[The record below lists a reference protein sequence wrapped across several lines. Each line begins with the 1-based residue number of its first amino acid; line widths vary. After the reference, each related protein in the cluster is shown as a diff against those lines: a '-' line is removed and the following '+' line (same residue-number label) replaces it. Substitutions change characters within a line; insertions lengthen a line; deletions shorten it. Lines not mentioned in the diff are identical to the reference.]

1 MVSISTRDYLV
12 AVLQALFVTV
22 LWSSS
27 WVIIK
32 FGLEEIPPL
41 YYAALRYLIGSILVI
56 LVVFTNPSHREKV
69 KLQSKNWWFLLSI
82 YGIFF
87 ITFTQGGQFLALSLL
102 PAITVSFL
110 LNLTPYLV
118 VILSIPI
125 LKEKPSFFEILFFL
139 LALIGILVYFF
150 PFDFEYTSIPGIL
163 IGLGLV
169 VVNAFSSIMGRSIN
183 REDKTH
189 PVIIT
194 AISMSF
200 GTIFLTL
207 AALIFESL
215 PVLSLTSWIMI
226 LWLGVVNTALAFTI
240 WNKAMQSIRAMDISI
255 INGTMFPQI
264 ILLSIIFLAEMPSIN
279 EWIGLAVLVIATFI
293 LQVNR
298 ARVTNISNKI
308 KK

>member
-1 MVSISTRDYLV
+1 MVTFSNRNYLI

-32 FGLEEIPPL
+32 FGLEEMPPL
-41 YYAALRYLIGSILVI
+41 YYAALRYLIGSVLVV

-69 KLQSKNWWFLLSI
+69 KLQNKSWWFILSL
-82 YGIFF
+82 YGLFF

-125 LKEKPSFFEILFFL
+125 LKEKPSFFEILFFFI
-139 LALIGILVYFF
+139 ALIGILIYFF
-150 PFDFEYTSIPGIL
+150 PFNFESTSIPGIL

-169 VVNAFSSIMGRSIN
+169 LVNALSSIMGRSIN

-194 AISMSF
+194 AISMSI
-200 GTIFLTL
+200 GTVFLIL

-226 LWLGVVNTALAFTI
+226 IWLGVVNTALAFTI
-240 WNKAMQSIRAMDISI
+240 WNKAMQRIRAMDISI
-255 INGTMFPQI
+255 INSTMFPQI
-264 ILLSIIFLAEMPSIN
+264 ILLSIIFLDELPLMN
-279 EWIGLAVLVIATFI
+279 EWIGLIILVIATFI

-298 ARVTNISNKI
+298 ARLNNSSNKT
-308 KK
+308 KN

>member
-1 MVSISTRDYLV
+1 METVSTRDYIF
-12 AVLQALFVTV
+12 AVLQAFFVTV

-32 FGLEEIPPL
+32 FGLEELPPL
-41 YYAALRYLIGSILVI
+41 YYAAFRYFIGSFLLIMM
-56 LVVFTNPSHREKV
+56 VFTNPSHRMKV
-69 KLQSKNWWFLLSI
+69 KHQSRKWWLFLSV
-82 YGIFF
+82 YGVIF

-110 LNLTPYLV
+110 LNLTPFLV
-118 VILSIPI
+118 VLLSMF
-125 LKEKPSFFEILFFL
+125 LLDEKPSQFDVLFFF

-150 PFDFEYTSIPGIL
+150 PFNFELISLPGIL
-163 IGLGLV
+163 IGLTVLLV
-169 VVNAFSSIMGRSIN
+169 NTFSTIMGRKIN

-194 AISMSF
+194 AISMSI
-200 GTIFLTL
+200 GTLFLIVG
-207 AALIFESL
+207 ALVFESF
-215 PVLSLTSWIMI
+215 PIISITSWIMI

-240 WNKAMQSIRAMDISI
+240 WNKAMQKIRAMDISI

-264 ILLSIIFLAEMPSIN
+264 ILLSIIFLDEMPLIN
-279 EWIGLAVLVIATFI
+279 EWVGLIIILVATFI

-298 ARVTNISNKI
+298 ARTNNFSNNSEN
-308 KK
+308 